1 MKIVKQLPPI
11 VAFDP
16 ESPEDM
22 SIGPRDVNTNER
34 LIVAD
39 ELPDNDVLYG
49 TSPDY

>member
-39 ELPDNDVLYG
+39 EEAFVDWELVEVKG
-49 TSPDY
+49 